1 MAASV
6 TSSIIRGSAIN
17 KGPELNEQMKKM
29 VEIAEKVVTARN
41 RGEAS
46 PEPRQSEVDK
56 IVKSFVDFAEKKT
69 RPPKAEVEQIEREM
83 DLYAPFPDGWS
94 EQMRDQYI
102 KELTKQYLNLSG
114 YTLQDHWIVEL
125 NS

>member
-1 MAASV
+1 MTASV
-6 TSSIIRGSAIN
+6 TLKPIFGSEIN
-17 KGPELNEQMKKM
+17 KGPELTEPMKKM

-41 RGEAS
+41 HGEAS
-46 PEPRQSEVDK
+46 PELRQVEVAK
-56 IVKSFVDFAEKKT
+56 IVQSFVDFAEKKI

-94 EQMRDQYI
+94 AQMRDRYI
-102 KELTKQYLNLSG
+102 EELSKQYLNLSG
-114 YTLQDHWIVEL
+114 YTLQDYSIVEL